1 MTVARRL
8 ARWRVPLGFVFGALA
23 FGLALPTPDSLA
35 AGGVVAL
42 LGEALRLWAAG
53 HLEKSREVTTS
64 GPYRWTR
71 HPLYVGSSLLGV
83 GLAIASRRWEVAA
96 LVGLYLATT
105 LTAAV
110 RSEETFLSSRFG
122 EAYAQYREG
131 RLPVAD
137 RRFSW
142 RRAMSNREYRAA
154 GGLVLVFLLL
164 AWKAA
169 S

>member
-8 ARWRVPLGFVFGALA
+8 ARWRVPLGFLFGALA
-23 FGLALPTPDSLA
+23 IGLAQPTPESLA
-35 AGGVVAL
+35 LGGAVAL
-42 LGEALRLWAAG
+42 IGEATRLWAAG

-110 RSEETFLSSRFG
+110 QSEETFLSSRFG
-122 EAYAQYREG
+122 EAYPQYRAG
-131 RLPVAD
+131 RLPIAE

-142 RRAMSNREYRAA
+142 RRAMANREYRAA
-154 GGLVLVFLLL
+154 AGLVLVVLLL

-169 S
+169 F